1 MPDKSLKKVTVEILN
16 DLILE
21 FPDLQTFTR
30 RHEVILLWA
39 EMEYMTNDYTNACE
53 TLCSMWGT
61 YLSYKKKYSFLL
73 MSFGIEVLKK
83 IQI

>member
-1 MPDKSLKKVTVEILN
+1 
-16 DLILE
+16 
-21 FPDLQTFTR
+21 
-30 RHEVILLWA
+30 
-39 EMEYMTNDYTNACE
+39 MEYMTNDYTKACE